1 MLGGYLRQALADV
14 DVVAL
19 DKSDVD
25 ITDLGTLRERLVS
38 EGPEYVINAAA
49 YTDVD
54 GAEGNREAAFAVNEE
69 GVRNVAKVSS
79 EIKATMVHYSTDYVF
94 PGTEEDGYQ
103 EGDTPGPPVNKYG
116 ESKLAGEVA
125 LREETG
131 AFYLVRTAWLY
142 GQGGNNFVDTMLKL
156 AEDHTE
162 LTVVN
167 DQHGSPTYAKDLAEA
182 TRKLIDDDYDHGV
195 YHLTGDGVT
204 TWFEFAKEI
213 FTQAGLSVKVSPVT
227 SDEYQRAAKRPEY
240 SVLKNVEGPPIRRWQ
255 EALFE
260 YISELI

>member
-1 MLGGYLRQALADV
+1 MLGGYLKLAFADV

-25 ITDLGTLRERLVS
+25 VTDLEALRERLVS
-38 EGPEYVINAAA
+38 EAPQHVINAAA

-54 GAEGNREAAFAVNEE
+54 GAESDREAAFVVNET
-69 GVRNVAKVSS
+69 GVRNVAKVAS
-79 EIKATMVHYSTDYVF
+79 EIKATVVHYSTDYVF

-103 EGDTPGPPVNKYG
+103 EGDRPGPPVNKYG

-131 AFYLVRTAWLY
+131 AFYLIRTAWLY
-142 GQGGNNFVDTMLKL
+142 GQGGNNFVNTMLKL
-156 AEDHTE
+156 AEDHKE

-167 DQHGSPTYAKDLAEA
+167 DQHGSPTFARDLAAA
-182 TRKLIDDDYDHGV
+182 TRKLINDDYDHGV

-204 TWFEFAKEI
+204 TWFDFAQEI
-213 FTQAGLSVKVSPVT
+213 FRQAGLNVKVSPVT

-240 SVLKNVEGPPIRRWQ
+240 SVLKNVEGPPMRRWQ

-260 YISELI
+260 YISEIV